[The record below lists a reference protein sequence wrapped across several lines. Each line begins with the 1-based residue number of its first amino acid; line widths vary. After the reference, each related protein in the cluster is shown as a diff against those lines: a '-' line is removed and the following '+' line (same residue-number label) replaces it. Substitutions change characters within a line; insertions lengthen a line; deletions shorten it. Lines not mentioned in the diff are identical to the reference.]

1 MSIFIRGLVLGLA
14 IAAPVGPIGVL
25 CIRRTIAE
33 GRAIGFLSGLGAA
46 TADATYAAVAAFGLT
61 VLSTALLGAQH
72 RLRLIG
78 GCFLCYLGIRTFL
91 APPATGGDA
100 DGGRGLL
107 GSYGSTLA
115 LTLTNPMTI
124 LSFAAIFAGLR
135 VTAAGRYSFATLL
148 VAGFFCGSALW
159 WLILSSTAGAFR
171 QRLSLPELRWVNRL
185 SGTIIAL
192 FGIVALLGT
201 R

>member
-1 MSIFIRGLVLGLA
+1 MSIFIRGLVLGMS
-14 IAAPVGPIGVL
+14 IAAAVGSIGVL

-33 GRAIGFLSGLGAA
+33 GRAIGFVSGLGAA
-46 TADATYAAVAAFGLT
+46 TADAYAAVAAFGLT

-124 LSFAAIFAGLR
+124 LSFAAIFAGLG

-148 VAGFFCGSALW
+148 VAGVFCGSALW

-171 QRLSLPELRWVNRL
+171 QRLSLPGLRWVNRL
-185 SGTIIAL
+185 SGRIIAL
-192 FGIVALLGT
+192 FGIVALLAT